1 MPKEINFVYSPNV
14 CIYQTGNG
22 NPLCL
27 EYFFDVCSIFYTVKY
42 VLDSS
47 ALFSMQ
53 DLPEGTL
60 YTVSG
65 VISELKKY
73 KDPRIEYWD
82 EFLEIRDPSNEHV
95 KAVEAAAM
103 LSGDDKRLSPVD
115 KTVIALAKETG
126 STILTDDYSIQN
138 TAKILNI
145 PFKGIGMREI
155 KEVITWTYKCTGCFK
170 IWEKNYEDCP
180 VCGSPLKSVRS
191 RKR

>member
-1 MPKEINFVYSPNV
+1 M
-14 CIYQTGNG
+14 
-22 NPLCL
+22 
-27 EYFFDVCSIFYTVKY
+27 KY

-73 KDPRIEYWD
+73 KDQRLDYWD
-82 EFLEIRDPSNEHV
+82 EFLEIRDPSDEYV
-95 KAVEAAAM
+95 KIIESAAVS
-103 LSGDDKRLSPVD
+103 SGDDKRLSPVD
-115 KTVIALAKETG
+115 KTVLALAKETE

-138 TAKILNI
+138 LAKILKI
-145 PFKGIGMREI
+145 PFKGIGMKEI
-155 KEVITWTYKCTGCFK
+155 KEVITWTYRCTGCFK
-170 IWEKNYEDCP
+170 IWEENHADCP